1 MGTTL
6 TVIIL
11 VKEEISTRKR
21 MLTMIVVH
29 NQTVGYVVC
38 FISCD
43 RCVLVLLGDVA
54 GHHGVS
60 HSMPSKIQEKKL
72 RSIKF

>member
-1 MGTTL
+1 
-6 TVIIL
+6 
-11 VKEEISTRKR
+11 
-21 MLTMIVVH
+21 MIVVH
-29 NQTVGYVVC
+29 NQTVCYVVC

-60 HSMPSKIQEKKL
+60 HSMPSKIQDKRKNCVQ
-72 RSIKF
+72 